1 MNPQVLMFL
10 IGIAVIVVIGIA
22 FWAVA
27 RRSQSEQLRD
37 HFGSE
42 YDRTVKEA
50 GSRTAAEENL
60 IARAEEAKTFNIRPL
75 TTTERD
81 RYTSDWEKIEAHFVD
96 RPTTA
101 VIEADELVELVM
113 RTRGYPM
120 GDFEKDADLLSV
132 KHPRVVEHY
141 RAGHAIIDSHG
152 RGTASTEDLRQAML
166 HYRALFED
174 LAGVTTDVARPVS
187 AVREVEEKP
196 DVKPSTVRDDR
207 PGRGVS

>member
-10 IGIAVIVVIGIA
+10 IGIAVVVVVGIVL
-22 FWAVA
+22 WAVA
-27 RRSQSEQLRD
+27 RRSKSEQL
-37 HFGSE
+37 
-42 YDRTVKEA
+42 A

-60 IARAEEAKTFNIRPL
+60 IARAQEAKTFNIRPL
-75 TTTERD
+75 TTVERD
-81 RYTSDWEKIEAHFVD
+81 RYLTDWEKIEAHFVD

-120 GDFEKDADLLSV
+120 GDFEKDAILLSV

-152 RGTASTEDLRQAML
+152 RGAASTEDLRQAML

-174 LAGVTTDVARPVS
+174 LVRVTTDVARPL
-187 AVREVEEKP
+187 APVREVEEKP
-196 DVKPSTVRDDR
+196 EVRPATARDDR